1 MTKELAQLTE
11 LLLSKV
17 AEAEEIYRQA
27 REEEKTFDFYQVI
40 KPYADEVK
48 ELADRWED
56 LAKEWQKAAKP
67 KHISPLQ
74 IQNTHNNLLQVSVH
88 CHIPQSS
95 KSRFIKHC
103 NASAY
108 VLEQVKQLLS

>member
-11 LLLSKV
+11 QLLVKV
-17 AEAEEIYRQA
+17 GEAEVIYRQA

-48 ELADRWED
+48 EMADRWEF
-56 LAKEWQKAAKP
+56 LATQWLKTTKP

-74 IQNTHNNLLQVSVH
+74 IQNTHNNVLQVSVH

-103 NASAY
+103 NAASY
-108 VLEQVKQLLS
+108 VLEQVKEELS

>member
-1 MTKELAQLTE
+1 MTQELIQLTNQ
-11 LLLSKV
+11 LLIKV

-27 REEEKTFDFYQVI
+27 REEEKTFDFYQDV

-48 ELADRWED
+48 KMADRWAV
-56 LAKEWQKAAKP
+56 LAGDWQKEAKP
-67 KHISPLQ
+67 RLISPLQ

-95 KSRFIKHC
+95 KSRFVKHC
-103 NASAY
+103 HAAAF
-108 VLEQVKQLLS
+108 VLEQVKREI

>member
-1 MTKELAQLTE
+1 MTQELMHLTNQL
-11 LLLSKV
+11 LVKV
-17 AEAEEIYRQA
+17 SEAEEIYRQA
-27 REEEKTFDFYQVI
+27 REEEQTFDFYQVV

-48 ELADRWED
+48 ELTDRWAA
-56 LAKEWQKAAKP
+56 LAGKWQRETKP
-67 KHISPLQ
+67 RQISPLQ

-103 NASAY
+103 HAAAY
-108 VLEQVKQLLS
+108 VLEQVKKEL